1 MGTSGTLRKLLK
13 LILVDGDWAASFYK
27 RTARAFREQ
36 VQEHNCSK
44 IRRAYRATWFTVLLN
59 EEANKTTETSLQS
72 LKRKEMVELHMKT
85 EQQERKVWSPSWG
98 PKTRQRLFKK
108 QKVKEKKWLKT
119 TFTVNSFD
127 GLFINF
133 WASVL
138 WDTSLTIKLAKADNW
153 AMIDLH

>member
-27 RTARAFREQ
+27 RTARAFRDQ

-44 IRRAYRATWFTVLLN
+44 LRRAYRATWFTALLN

-85 EQQERKVWSPSWG
+85 EQQKEKSLK
-98 PKTRQRLFKK
+98 PKLRSKNQTFFKK
-108 QKVKEKKWLKT
+108 TKSKGKKRLKT
-119 TFTVNSFD
+119 TFTVKILLNYLGKNQAFPS
-127 GLFINF
+127 
-133 WASVL
+133 
-138 WDTSLTIKLAKADNW
+138 
-153 AMIDLH
+153 

>member
-27 RTARAFREQ
+27 RTARAFWEQ

-44 IRRAYRATWFTVLLN
+44 IRRAYRATWFTVLN
-59 EEANKTTETSLQS
+59 EDNHRDFLAKPQKKRNGGASYENWATRKKSL
-72 LKRKEMVELHMKT
+72 
-85 EQQERKVWSPSWG
+85 WSPSWG
-98 PKTRQRLFKK
+98 PKTRQRFFKK
-108 QKVKEKKWLKT
+108 QKVKEKKLLKT

-127 GLFINF
+127 GLFINV
-133 WASVL
+133 WVSDL
-138 WDTSLTIKLAKADNW
+138 WDTPLTIKLAKADNW

>member
-44 IRRAYRATWFTVLLN
+44 IRRAYRATWFTVLLK
-59 EEANKTTETSLQS
+59 EEANKTTETYLQS

-85 EQQERKVWSPSWG
+85 EQQERKVSEAQAEVQKPDRGSL
-98 PKTRQRLFKK
+98 KNKK
-108 QKVKEKKWLKT
+108 
-119 TFTVNSFD
+119 
-127 GLFINF
+127 
-133 WASVL
+133 
-138 WDTSLTIKLAKADNW
+138 
-153 AMIDLH
+153 

>member
-44 IRRAYRATWFTVLLN
+44 IRRAYRATWFTVLN
-59 EEANKTTETSLQS
+59 EDANKTTETSLQS
-72 LKRKEMVELHMKT
+72 LKRKEMVELHYENWAT
-85 EQQERKVWSPSWG
+85 RKKSLWSPSWG
-98 PKTRQRLFKK
+98 PKTRQRFFKK
-108 QKVKEKKWLKT
+108 QKLKEKKLLKT

-127 GLFINF
+127 GLFINA
-133 WASVL
+133 WASDL
-138 WDTSLTIKLAKADNW
+138 WDTPLTIKLAKADNW
-153 AMIDLH
+153 TLIDLH

>member
-44 IRRAYRATWFTVLLN
+44 IRRAYRATWFTVLN
-59 EEANKTTETSLQS
+59 EDANKTTETSLQS

-85 EQQERKVWSPSWG
+85 EHQERKVSEAQAEVQKPDRGSL
-98 PKTRQRLFKK
+98 KNKK
-108 QKVKEKKWLKT
+108 
-119 TFTVNSFD
+119 
-127 GLFINF
+127 
-133 WASVL
+133 
-138 WDTSLTIKLAKADNW
+138 
-153 AMIDLH
+153 